1 MSQSSANLS
10 GFRSTVYIGLGSNM
24 HDPIRQIQLAYQALD
39 DLNDTSLIKVSSF
52 YATAPVGY
60 VEQAEFINAAV
71 ELSTTLSPQDLL
83 RALLEIEVRHD
94 RVREIK
100 NGPRTLDL
108 DILLFNE
115 WRLDD
120 PNLAVPHPR
129 AHKRAFVLHPLHEI
143 APDLYIPGEGFV
155 KDLLLNVQDQVI
167 RRLQDRSSDK

>member
-1 MSQSSANLS
+1 MSQSASNLT

-24 HDPIRQIQLAYQALD
+24 HDPIQQIQLAYQEID
-39 DLNDTSLIKVSSF
+39 DINSTSLIKVSSF

-60 VEQAEFINAAV
+60 VEQQDFINAAIEV
-71 ELSTTLSPQDLL
+71 STTLSPQELMQ
-83 RALLEIEVRHD
+83 ALLEIEARHE

-115 WRLDD
+115 WRLDE
-120 PNLAVPHPR
+120 PAIAIPHPR
-129 AHKRAFVLHPLHEI
+129 AHKRAFVLYPLHEI

-155 KDLLLNVQDQVI
+155 KDLLLGVSDQAI
-167 RRLQDRSSDK
+167 RQLQDGPAGK